1 MRKNLNPAFQ
11 LGLAVLVLVALQLTT
26 GCASFPG
33 KQLPQV
39 APAEYYQV
47 ENKPSVYVDA
57 SLYTSLRGGGKQA
70 VENFEAKQYFESYL
84 KTSFDEAGIFNEIS
98 TNSVDAL
105 DMDLTVEIDFTNYG
119 SYGGAVVAGII
130 SGISFGFIP
139 TWVKDKYSLEATV
152 YDNQGNQLQQYHYA
166 DHMTTY
172 IHLVFIPFVGSS
184 KRAVEKVSTNMFRNL
199 LNDLSQERFMRQYS
213 QSGRMPETRGAE
225 TTQNRQ
231 PAQQE
236 KLPSGTE
243 KMEIRVI
250 APNAVVRLHADAES
264 QVMAEI
270 PVGVRMEVR
279 DKKGEWFFVSFT
291 SGENMV
297 LGYIHQSLVEEIK

>member
-213 QSGRMPETRGAE
+213 QSGRMPETRQAAGAAGKAAVRHRKNGNPSDRS
-225 TTQNRQ
+225 QRRS
-231 PAQQE
+231 PA
-236 KLPSGTE
+236 SC
-243 KMEIRVI
+243 R
-250 APNAVVRLHADAES
+250 
-264 QVMAEI
+264 
-270 PVGVRMEVR
+270 
-279 DKKGEWFFVSFT
+279 
-291 SGENMV
+291 
-297 LGYIHQSLVEEIK
+297 Y